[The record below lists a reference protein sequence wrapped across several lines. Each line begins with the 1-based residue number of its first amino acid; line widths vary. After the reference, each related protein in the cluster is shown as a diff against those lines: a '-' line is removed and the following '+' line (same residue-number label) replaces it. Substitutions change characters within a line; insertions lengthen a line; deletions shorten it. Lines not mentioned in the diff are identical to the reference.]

1 MNCKNCQNTLKEE
14 ANFCDNCGAK
24 VVLEQITF
32 KRLLV
37 DFFIT
42 NFGVDSR
49 FFLTMRKMTFR
60 PQDVIN
66 EFIGG
71 VRRRYINPFAF
82 LAVGAGLSVIIF
94 NYFADDFIA
103 IQETMQTDQI
113 SKIKKQAA
121 LDLTNTEGLSDK
133 EIQKLKIEKK
143 AAQLQLDFNNAM
155 WQFMLRYFNLLT
167 FVFLLLYAVLSKWTF
182 RKPHNFG
189 EHVVINAY
197 AYGFTTY
204 LTIITFLL
212 AIVINPS
219 IYTISILISI
229 VYYMFVFAKLYN
241 LSFGKSILKLLRFV
255 VGVLTVFIVFLII
268 SGIIGYIIGLMGFV
282 KF

>member
-14 ANFCDNCGAK
+14 ANFCDNCGAQ

-32 KRLLV
+32 KKLLV
-37 DFFIT
+37 EFFI
-42 NFGVDSR
+42 NIFGVDSR
-49 FFLTMRKMTFR
+49 FFLTIRKMAFR

-71 VRRRYINPFAF
+71 VRRRYVNPFTF
-82 LAVGAGLSVIIF
+82 LAVGAGLSLIIF

-103 IQETMQTDQI
+103 IQETMQADQLNEV
-113 SKIKKQAA
+113 KQKAA
-121 LDLTNTEGLSDK
+121 LDLANAKGLSK
-133 EIQKLKIEKK
+133 EEIQKLELEKK
-143 AAQLQLDFNNAM
+143 IAQMQLDFNDGM
-155 WQFMLRYFNLLT
+155 WEFMLRYFNLLT

-204 LTIITFLL
+204 LTLITFFV
-212 AIVINPS
+212 AILVHPS
-219 IYTISILISI
+219 IYTISIVISI
-229 VYYMFVFAKLYN
+229 VYYMFVFGKLYQ
-241 LSFGKSILKLLRFV
+241 LSFGKSLLKLFRFLIGV
-255 VGVLTVFIVFLII
+255 VVVIIVFLII
-268 SGIIGYIIGLMGFV
+268 AVIIGLIIGLLGLI
-282 KF
+282 KL